1 MNHLTLS
8 ECKEIW
14 VAGAIQRLFTLQY
27 FIGHPPIW
35 IDPNRVDDFIQIDE
49 HRMFLF
55 PDENEIKD
63 VFYDLIARSQR
74 TLDSEIMDISVNL
87 LLAYKNDRENLVR
100 CSLCYTCT

>member
-14 VAGAIQRLFTLQY
+14 VAGAIQRLFTLKY
-27 FIGHPPIW
+27 FNGHLPFW
-35 IDPNRVDDFIQIDE
+35 IEPNGIDDFIQIDE

-63 VFYDLIARSQR
+63 VFYRLIKKSKQV
-74 TLDSEIMDISVNL
+74 LSLEIMELSTEIL
-87 LLAYKNDRENLVR
+87 IAYKNDRENLVKF
-100 CSLCYTCT
+100 SLCHTCT